1 MQKNNCRKC
10 RNELFLDPMDPT
22 ALTVESYPVYAKFTC
37 WKLQGGLVLPSP
49 AILKIVKAT
58 EVVFK
63 RRVIDNKT
71 SINTEKMLDLKI
83 QTAVLKQLGIGIF
96 RNVDGHFFDHEIG
109 QEQDHLSS
117 LMRKVIQRY
126 VHLRLKM
133 YGKMFTEFTVH
144 KNLPSVRHELNKSVL
159 FRHQ

>member
-1 MQKNNCRKC
+1 MQKINCRKC

-22 ALTVESYPVYAKFTC
+22 ALTVESYAKFTC
-37 WKLQGGLVLPSP
+37 WKQQGGLVLPSH

-71 SINTEKMLDLKI
+71 SINIEKMLDLKI
-83 QTAVLKQLGIGIF
+83 QTAVLK
-96 RNVDGHFFDHEIG
+96 NEIG

-117 LMRKVIQRY
+117 LMRRVIQRY
-126 VHLRLKM
+126 VHLRLKT